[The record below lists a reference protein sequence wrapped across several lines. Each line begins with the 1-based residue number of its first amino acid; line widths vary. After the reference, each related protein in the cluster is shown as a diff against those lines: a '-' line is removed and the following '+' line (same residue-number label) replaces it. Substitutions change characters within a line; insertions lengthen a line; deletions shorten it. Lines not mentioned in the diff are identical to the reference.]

1 MRGSSR
7 MMLASLCAS
16 MALCA
21 VPPPVDDMADEERK
35 TPPPPNPEPAPTNL
49 PGETNRQFAARMKA
63 EGVKP

>member
-1 MRGSSR
+1 

-21 VPPPVDDMADEERK
+21 VPASAEDMTEEQRK
-35 TPPPPNPEPAPTNL
+35 TPPPEPKRKPVADNL

-63 EGVKP
+63 TGQ